1 MARAGLALLVVL
13 PLSACGVSEGDAPRP
28 IDSDIAELLQPEEEP
43 TPVEATQQRLLMVT
57 WVRGDK
63 LVRAVR
69 LGVADTRQER
79 LDAALSA
86 LLGGPRP
93 VEKTRGFTTL
103 LPPDVVVAGEVKR
116 ARVFIEVEFGGGVE
130 TGGLPLAVGQV
141 AVTALALPRVRSVL
155 FTVDGTPT
163 VVPVPSRRGSG
174 KNTARV
180 VRASDYRTVIAR

>member
-1 MARAGLALLVVL
+1 MALLVT
-13 PLSACGVSEGDAPRP
+13 LSLAACGVPEGDTPRP
-28 IDSDIAELLQPEEEP
+28 IDSDIAELLQPEELP
-43 TPVEATQQRLLMVT
+43 PPPVEATQQRLLTVT
-57 WVRGDK
+57 WVRGEK
-63 LVRAVR
+63 LVRTAR
-69 LGVADTRQER
+69 LGFAETREER
-79 LDAALSA
+79 LDAALTA

-116 ARVFIEVEFGGGVE
+116 ARVVINVELGAGVE
-130 TGGLPLAVGQV
+130 TGGLPLAIGQV
-141 AVTALALPRVRSVL
+141 AVTALAVPRVRSVL

-163 VVPVPSRRGSG
+163 AVPVPRRRGSG